1 MNLYKFK
8 GNLGLNWMLSRHIL
22 LLVIK
27 FKIWIPNTDLEA
39 YVRKKKKKNAKSVA
53 QKNVIT
59 LKMFLNIS
67 ICRICLD
74 LTLQNELGISV
85 IHVS

>member
-39 YVRKKKKKNAKSVA
+39 YVRKKKKECPKCCPKKRNYSE
-53 QKNVIT
+53 NVFEY
-59 LKMFLNIS
+59 KH
-67 ICRICLD
+67 
-74 LTLQNELGISV
+74 LQNLPPLDTAE
-85 IHVS
+85 